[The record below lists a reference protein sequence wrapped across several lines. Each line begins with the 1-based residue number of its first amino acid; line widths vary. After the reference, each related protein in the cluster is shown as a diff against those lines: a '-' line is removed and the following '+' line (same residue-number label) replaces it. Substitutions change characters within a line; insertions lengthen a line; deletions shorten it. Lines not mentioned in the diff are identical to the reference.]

1 MLLVTYSRVEQ
12 QNTLPYTFWP
22 VTSSKGVANQGCYA
36 FVGILNHLLSFSTS
50 TGVLSFT
57 ASGLTM
63 PISPAK
69 GKILYKCVTNKKKG
83 FMIQN
88 LLEYADYS
96 QIGIVV
102 FGVLLQ
108 HLAQGDW
115 CFTQSIILLLG
126 SYNHTFPYGLASI
139 IHLQS
144 VSHDRGSAAYT
155 YRASFLKNNL
165 ALVVPA
171 SKA

>member
-1 MLLVTYSRVEQ
+1 KDFITSNRARGRGRNSYNLYRQNMLLVTYSRVEQ

-83 FMIQN
+83 FMI
-88 LLEYADYS
+88 
-96 QIGIVV
+96 
-102 FGVLLQ
+102 
-108 HLAQGDW
+108 
-115 CFTQSIILLLG
+115 
-126 SYNHTFPYGLASI
+126 
-139 IHLQS
+139 
-144 VSHDRGSAAYT
+144 
-155 YRASFLKNNL
+155 
-165 ALVVPA
+165 
-171 SKA
+171 